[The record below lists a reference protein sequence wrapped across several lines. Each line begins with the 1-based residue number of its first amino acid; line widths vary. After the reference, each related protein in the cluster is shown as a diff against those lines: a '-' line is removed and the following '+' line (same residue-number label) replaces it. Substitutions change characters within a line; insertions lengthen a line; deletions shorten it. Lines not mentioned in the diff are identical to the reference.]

1 MRWFSRRARWSTRFA
16 QSRATRASTSTTGR
30 RPARPVPRRA
40 RMRPGLHGPRSRQET
55 RGTRMSDET
64 LANFRAALDVVDR
77 ELVEHIAKRLD
88 ICRQVA
94 EHKRRNGIP
103 MMQPDRMRAVK
114 ARVAAMAEAHDV
126 SPEFAVA
133 LYDLIIDETCRLE
146 DALISRSA

>member
-1 MRWFSRRARWSTRFA
+1 
-16 QSRATRASTSTTGR
+16 
-30 RPARPVPRRA
+30 
-40 RMRPGLHGPRSRQET
+40 
-55 RGTRMSDET
+55 MSDET

-77 ELVEHIAKRLD
+77 ELVERIGKRLE

-94 EHKRRNGIP
+94 EHKRQHGIP
-103 MMQPDRMRAVK
+103 MMQPDRVRAVK

-126 SPEFAVA
+126 RPEFAVA